1 MEEQEK
7 KCLIKQIEPKDLIAI
22 FVIIGCIVLLA
33 LGKNGFIAALLALVV
48 GYYFGYR
55 RPFYLKKK

>member
-1 MEEQEK
+1 MEEQENR
-7 KCLIKQIEPKDLIAI
+7 CLIKQIEAKDVVAV
-22 FVIIGCIVLLA
+22 FVIIGCVVLLA

-55 RPFYLKKK
+55 RPFVIKNK

>member
-1 MEEQEK
+1 MNQ
-7 KCLIKQIEPKDLIAI
+7 LIKQIEARDIIAMI
-22 FVIIGCIVLLA
+22 VIIGCIILLA

-55 RPFYLKKK
+55 RPFVIKNKGQE